1 MDSEPRT
8 TIVVGS
14 GSSGGVIAA
23 RLTEHADEHVILL
36 EAGPDFPI
44 LQDLPATLADA
55 YNPDLTG
62 HDWGFSAFMVEPPEA
77 RKPAPYPRGKVVG
90 GSSAVNGTLAQRG
103 ETRDFDEWQTVVGPE
118 WSWEQ
123 VLPFFKALERDLE
136 YGDEHDYHG
145 DDGPVPI
152 IRIPRERW
160 SRVADAFVQAC
171 NDRGFDFA
179 PDLNQPEATG
189 ISPVPRNQDGEY
201 RASTLVTYL
210 RASRQ
215 RENLEIVSGALAT
228 RVLFDGERAVGVE
241 AIVGGETREFRA
253 DRVVISAGAIGSPH
267 LLMHSGIGP
276 RALLEETGIEC
287 RLDRPGVGANLRDHP
302 FVPVMATLAD
312 NEEKSRGF
320 SVKLRY
326 ASGPGRRNDIQITP
340 AVFDARSTIW
350 ARGVD
355 EEAVVV
361 WSVLVGKPA
370 SIGWL
375 KPAADPAQPPELH
388 LNFLAAEE
396 DAARLR
402 AGVRLAYEIATSEP
416 VSDHLS
422 EVRIPDAETLDDD
435 AKLDDWLTASVS
447 SGYHPVGTC
456 RMGLAEDPGAVVG
469 PRLNVH
475 GVEGLYVA
483 DASIMPNIT
492 CGQTNM
498 ACYMIGERAGAWLR
512 NGSGA

>member
-1 MDSEPRT
+1 MPSERT

-23 RLTEHADEHVILL
+23 RLTEHDDERVILL
-36 EAGPDFPI
+36 EAGPDFPT
-44 LQDLPATLADA
+44 LADLPPTLADA

-62 HDWGFSAFMVEPPEA
+62 HDWGLEAFMVEPPERRA
-77 RKPAPYPRGKVVG
+77 PSPYPRGKVVG

-103 ETRDFDEWQTVVGPE
+103 ETRDFDEWERVAGPD
-118 WSWEQ
+118 WTWEQ
-123 VLPFFKALERDLE
+123 VLPFFNKLERDVE
-136 YGDEHDYHG
+136 YGDEGDYHG
-145 DDGPVPI
+145 ADGPIPV

-171 NDRGFDFA
+171 NDRGFEFT
-179 PDLNQPEATG
+179 PDLNRPEATG

-210 RASRQ
+210 RESRE
-215 RENLEIVSGALAT
+215 RKNLEIVSGATVT
-228 RVLFDGERAVGVE
+228 RVLLDGDRAVGVA
-241 AIVGGETREFRA
+241 AIVDGELRELRA
-253 DRVVISAGAIGSPH
+253 DRVVLSAGAIGSPH

-276 RALLEETGIEC
+276 RARLERAGIEC
-287 RLDRPGVGANLRDHP
+287 RIDRPGVGANLRDHP
-302 FVPVMATLAD
+302 FVPVMGTLAD
-312 NEEKSRGF
+312 NDEPSRGF

-326 ASGPGRRNDIQITP
+326 ASGPTRRNDIQLTP

-355 EEAVVV
+355 EKAVVV
-361 WSVLVGKPA
+361 WSVLVGKPE
-370 SIGWL
+370 SVGWIE
-375 KPAADPAQPPELH
+375 PAPDPTAAPELH
-388 LNFLAAEE
+388 LNFLDAEE
-396 DAARLR
+396 DVERLR
-402 AGVRLAYEIATSEP
+402 QGVRLAYEIATAPP
-416 VSDHLS
+416 VSDHLR
-422 EVRIPDAETLDDD
+422 EVRIPDAETIGDD
-435 AKLDDWLTASVS
+435 AKLDEWLVRSVS
-447 SGYHPVGTC
+447 SGYHPTGTC
-456 RMGLAEDPGAVVG
+456 RMGAEDDPGAVVG
-469 PRLNVH
+469 PRLRVH

-512 NGSGA
+512 DGRGA